1 MPIPNNYKG
10 KKPNEVWG
18 EWNAEQKKHFLH
30 DHFYSLGKSI
40 PEGVYQL
47 EWDNLPTP
55 ISIEISKHID
65 MEQYKNGGSVG
76 KIKNMSLGMPVT
88 YRGELY
94 EITQKDGI
102 THLTLNKEGAWGSNY
117 PTIPLSRID
126 QSELKDINN
135 NKVSIPYTFFKNGG
149 GVKNY
154 KVGDNVSEGNKVK
167 YKKGDIIRYQ
177 LEYSASPML
186 ATSKAEKSANI
197 HTGKI
202 AKVSKKLGGYV
213 YTLTSG
219 LEVSEHE
226 VKGKIPKAQYE
237 KGGGIGL
244 TKGDIVGNTVQGFN
258 FEVVDVQDGL
268 HGLKVKDIK
277 TGRIFNTTFENMR
290 KRGSDKYVQEKT
302 YAKGGGVGELKG
314 KTNKEISDMYWQ
326 MAENI
331 EEEIHSDRGGE
342 TTGLNFE
349 RLEKLEKEMNK
360 YRELAI
366 KYDNKKYA
374 KGGGVGN
381 IKIGDKVSYENKFT
395 GVTFKGEVIEIDS
408 DGKYVTVRNTIRNI
422 DYLPIHELKKMSKGG
437 GVGKEIIVE
446 TYKGKVK
453 YTNQDIQ
460 EMIEQINMYMN
471 ADNLPRWIYETGLS
485 GHPYFPKNKKQVL
498 QELNKIK
505 NSKNDV
511 YINISSKEPFYKRI
525 IKYAKGGGVGN
536 IQIGDNVH
544 IPAENKTGY
553 VTNVIANG
561 KHYSVKFV
569 DGTKN
574 VYDKDEIEKI
584 KEYAKGGGVGDEIKI
599 GDRVRFKKEGQYG
612 ERLYDGSFR
621 VRDKGKK
628 ASGFNGGY
636 LLSNRDFEVGARKS
650 EIEKYAK
657 GGGVG
662 ELKWVKRGDM
672 YFANG
677 KNKYDIVKGLNSYTL
692 NVNGKAKS
700 KGGLNV
706 MKSVAIDLEKVKMA
720 NGGNLPDKYITIRNM
735 TPKEVWDKW
744 TEKQKYHFLSDH
756 FPKVG
761 SIKTKQLAEYDY
773 DELNFDIKEAIE
785 KHVTQDKRYNTGG
798 GVGSSFE
805 YTIGGL

>member
-102 THLTLNKEGAWGSNY
+102 THLTLNKEGAWGSDY

-167 YKKGDIIRYQ
+167 YKKGDTIRYQ

-226 VKGKIPKAQYE
+226 VKGKIPKAIM
-237 KGGGIGL
+237 KTGGG
-244 TKGDIVGNTVQGFN
+244 VGEFVKPKLDNI
-258 FEVVDVQDGL
+258 FEGV
-268 HGLKVKDIK
+268 KVKILRGNYTGKVGTIYDVTFTDSGAIENDEISIMVDIPTK
-277 TGRIFNTTFENMR
+277 PLIHLGLQDILI
-290 KRGSDKYVQEKT
+290 EKFSN
-302 YAKGGGVGELKG
+302 GGGVGELKG

-331 EEEIHSDRGGE
+331 EEEINSDRGGE

-374 KGGGVGN
+374 NGGGVGEKKYAVYELYFGQPYN
-381 IKIGDKVSYENKFT
+381 FYNEEQDKFILSE
-395 GVTFKGEVIEIDS
+395 
-408 DGKYVTVRNTIRNI
+408 
-422 DYLPIHELKKMSKGG
+422 PSKA
-437 GVGKEIIVE
+437 
-446 TYKGKVK
+446 TL
-453 YTNQDIQ
+453 YT
-460 EMIEQINMYMN
+460 EEE
-471 ADNLPRWIYETGLS
+471 A
-485 GHPYFPKNKKQVL
+485 KNKREKLLKRRIEYYQSTGKNYK
-498 QELNKIK
+498 ELHIGNLFKKGIL
-505 NSKNDV
+505 
-511 YINISSKEPFYKRI
+511 
-525 IKYAKGGGVGN
+525 KYAKGGGVEDEQFEKLKREGK
-536 IQIGDNVH
+536 IIRYLDVRG
-544 IPAENKTGY
+544 
-553 VTNVIANG
+553 NG
-561 KHYSVKFV
+561 KKVFDIIV
-569 DGTKN
+569 PN
-574 VYDKDEIEKI
+574 
-584 KEYAKGGGVGDEIKI
+584 
-599 GDRVRFKKEGQYG
+599 KKE
-612 ERLYDGSFR
+612 
-621 VRDKGKK
+621 KGMYKRYESLSK
-628 ASGFNGGY
+628 NELGVLQNEY
-636 LLSNRDFEVGARKS
+636 LDESDVKNWLLKTSP
-650 EIEKYAK
+650 KYAK
-657 GGGVG
+657 
-662 ELKWVKRGDM
+662 
-672 YFANG
+672 
-677 KNKYDIVKGLNSYTL
+677 
-692 NVNGKAKS
+692 
-700 KGGLNV
+700 
-706 MKSVAIDLEKVKMA
+706 
-720 NGGNLPDKYITIRNM
+720 
-735 TPKEVWDKW
+735 
-744 TEKQKYHFLSDH
+744 
-756 FPKVG
+756 
-761 SIKTKQLAEYDY
+761 
-773 DELNFDIKEAIE
+773 
-785 KHVTQDKRYNTGG
+785 GG